1 MKSKILGNCFDHSE
15 DKPDG
20 RNIGLFCWA
29 DLSAKTVLSSRMEVK
44 RSHRNIPHSFRHCE
58 AQRREQQ
65 RIQMTTDFT
74 SLNLR
79 DEVMQAVTELGYN
92 EPTPIQ
98 TAMIPLM
105 LSGVDV
111 IGQAQTG
118 TGKTAAFTLPI
129 LHNFQQQRHV
139 QALVLAPTRELALQ
153 VSKTVTEYGR
163 HLDVRVLAVY
173 GGQPYGPQIS
183 KLNRGID
190 IVVGTPGR
198 LLDLIDRNALNI
210 KHIKTLV
217 LDEADEMLNMGF
229 MEDVEKILA
238 ETPVERQT
246 ALFSATMPPRIR
258 SLANRFM
265 RDPQSVTIKRDSLNT
280 LAIEQRY
287 YLVHESDKTNALTRL
302 FEIEPIKS
310 ALIFARTRA
319 ETATL
324 ANELVVRGIPA
335 EAIHG
340 DLDQNARERVLGR
353 FRANQLKV
361 LVATDVAARGLDIDD
376 ISHVFNY
383 HLPDDAEVYIHRI
396 GRTGRAGKTGVAITL
411 LSPKE
416 KRRMREVEFLTK
428 QQVMKAELPTVS
440 EIHRH
445 RENEV
450 VETMKIWLGRGR
462 YKRELEMVQELIEAG
477 HDPLNIA
484 AAALKIA
491 RADEKQRPIAE
502 VGEVRSDY
510 RSEKQL
516 KPKNGRPLKGMHRE
530 KFGRSERSVKNLS
543 NKRRG
548 ASSHEEGMIRLK
560 INKGKMHNIRPNDV
574 VGQIA
579 FHANIPGYTI
589 GKIRIEDNFSFVD
602 IPEDVAEQVV
612 KQSGNYKIGK
622 EKFSVVM
629 TK

>member
-1 MKSKILGNCFDHSE
+1 
-15 DKPDG
+15 
-20 RNIGLFCWA
+20 
-29 DLSAKTVLSSRMEVK
+29 
-44 RSHRNIPHSFRHCE
+44 
-58 AQRREQQ
+58 
-65 RIQMTTDFT
+65 MTTDFT

-79 DEVMQAVTELGYN
+79 EELVQAITGLGYS

-98 TAMIPLM
+98 SAIIPVM
-105 LSGVDV
+105 LKGSDV

-118 TGKTAAFTLPI
+118 TGKTAAFALPI
-129 LHNFQQQRHV
+129 LQDFTPQRYV

-153 VSKTVTEYGR
+153 VADSMIEYGK

-183 KLNRGID
+183 RLNRGVD
-190 IVVGTPGR
+190 VVVGTPGR

-210 KHIKTLV
+210 KHVRVLV

-238 ETPVERQT
+238 ETPAERQT

-265 RDPQSVTIKRDSLNT
+265 REPQHVNIKRDTLT
-280 LAIEQRY
+280 LASTEQRY

-302 FEIEPIKS
+302 FEVEPIKS

-361 LVATDVAARGLDIDD
+361 LVATDVAARGLDIED

-396 GRTGRAGKTGVAITL
+396 GRTGRAGKTGIAITL
-411 LSPKE
+411 LSPRE
-416 KRRMREVEFLTK
+416 KRRMREVEALTK
-428 QQVMKAELPTVS
+428 QPVKKMELPTPS
-440 EIHRH
+440 DIIKY
-445 RENEV
+445 RESQV
-450 VETMKIWLGRGR
+450 VENLKIWLGRGR

-484 AAALKIA
+484 AAAIKIA

-502 VGEVRSDY
+502 VGEVKDDR
-510 RSEKQL
+510 K
-516 KPKNGRPLKGMHRE
+516 RPEGGPGVRGGKRE
-530 KFGRSERSVKNLS
+530 PFGRGNRSATGKGGS
-543 NKRRG
+543 SRPRG
-548 ASSHEEGMIRLK
+548 DGSHEEGMVRLK
-560 INKGKMHNIRPNDV
+560 LNKGKMHGIRPNDI
-574 VGQIA
+574 VGTIA

-589 GKIRIEDNFSFVD
+589 GKIRIEDKHTLVD
-602 IPEDVAEQVV
+602 VPEDLVEQVL
-612 KQSGNYKIGK
+612 KHNGNYRIGK
-622 EKFSVVM
+622 EKFSLAK

>member
-1 MKSKILGNCFDHSE
+1 
-15 DKPDG
+15 
-20 RNIGLFCWA
+20 
-29 DLSAKTVLSSRMEVK
+29 
-44 RSHRNIPHSFRHCE
+44 
-58 AQRREQQ
+58 
-65 RIQMTTDFT
+65 MTTEFT

-79 DEVMQAVTELGYN
+79 EEIVQAITELGYS

-98 TAMIPLM
+98 AAIIPIM
-105 LSGVDV
+105 LTGADV

-118 TGKTAAFTLPI
+118 TGKTAAFALPI
-129 LHNFQQQRHV
+129 LHNFTPQRHV
-139 QALVLAPTRELALQ
+139 QALILAPTRELALQ
-153 VSKTVTEYGR
+153 VADSMTEYGK
-163 HLDVRVLAVY
+163 HLNVRVLAVY

-183 KLNRGID
+183 RLNRGVD

-198 LLDLIDRNALNI
+198 LLDLIERNALNI
-210 KHIKTLV
+210 KHVRTVV

-229 MEDVEKILA
+229 IEDVEEILGD
-238 ETPVERQT
+238 TPPERQT
-246 ALFSATMPPRIR
+246 ALFSATLPPRIR

-265 RDPQSVTIKRDSLNT
+265 RDPQSVNIKRATLT
-280 LAIEQRY
+280 LASTEQRY

-302 FEIEPIKS
+302 FEVEPIKS

-361 LVATDVAARGLDIDD
+361 LVATDVAARGLDIED

-411 LSPKE
+411 LSPRE
-416 KRRMREVEFLTK
+416 KRRLREVEALTK
-428 QQVMKAELPTVS
+428 QPITKMELPSV
-440 EIHRH
+440 EDIHRH
-445 RENEV
+445 RESQV
-450 VETMKIWLGRGR
+450 VENMKIWLGRGR
-462 YKRELEMVQELIEAG
+462 YKRELEMVNELVQAG
-477 HDPLNIA
+477 HDPLNVA

-502 VGEVRSDY
+502 VGEVKEDRKT
-510 RSEKQL
+510 RA
-516 KPKNGRPLKGMHRE
+516 PNARAGGRDERGKRE
-530 KFGRSERSVKNLS
+530 SFGRRDGIGKGGGS
-543 NKRRG
+543 RRRTEG
-548 ASSHEEGMIRLK
+548 HAGGRRDSSHEEGMIRLK
-560 INKGKMHNIRPNDV
+560 LNKGKLNGIRPNDI

-589 GKIRIEDNFSFVD
+589 GKIRIEDKQSFVD
-602 IPEDVAEQVV
+602 IPEDLVEQVL
-612 KQSGNYKIGK
+612 KHNGNYRVGK
-622 EKFSVVM
+622 EKFSLQKA
-629 TK
+629 T

>member
-1 MKSKILGNCFDHSE
+1 
-15 DKPDG
+15 
-20 RNIGLFCWA
+20 
-29 DLSAKTVLSSRMEVK
+29 
-44 RSHRNIPHSFRHCE
+44 
-58 AQRREQQ
+58 
-65 RIQMTTDFT
+65 MTTEFT

-79 DEVMQAVTELGYN
+79 DEVIQAITELGYST
-92 EPTPIQ
+92 PTPIQ
-98 TAMIPLM
+98 AGMIPLM
-105 LSGVDV
+105 LTGVDV

-118 TGKTAAFTLPI
+118 TGKTAAFALPI
-129 LHNFQQQRHV
+129 LNNYQPQKHV

-153 VSKTVTEYGR
+153 VADSMNEYGK
-163 HLDVRVLAVY
+163 HLGVRVLAVY

-198 LLDLIDRNALNI
+198 LLDLMERNALNI

-229 MEDVEKILA
+229 IEDI
-238 ETPVERQT
+238 ETIIADTPAERQT

-265 RDPQSVTIKRDSLNT
+265 RDPQAVIIKRDT
-280 LAIEQRY
+280 LTVSAIEQRY
-287 YLVHESDKTNALTRL
+287 YLVHETDKTNALTRL

-416 KRRMREVEFLTK
+416 KRRMREVEALTK
-428 QQVMKAELPTVS
+428 QQVTKMEIPSVAD
-440 EIHRH
+440 IHRH
-445 RENEV
+445 RENKV
-450 VETMKIWLGRGR
+450 VETMKIWLGRER
-462 YKRELEMVQELIEAG
+462 YKRELEMVQELIDAG
-477 HDPLNIA
+477 HDPVHIA
-484 AAALKIA
+484 AAALKMA
-491 RADEKQRPIAE
+491 RADERQRPIAE
-502 VGEVRSDY
+502 IAEVKDMRRERGESRGGRRESFGK
-510 RSEKQL
+510 REMPIRNS
-516 KPKNGRPLKGMHRE
+516 KNR
-530 KFGRSERSVKNLS
+530 
-543 NKRRG
+543 KRG
-548 ASSHEEGMIRLK
+548 DSSHEEGMVRLK
-560 INKGKMHNIRPNDV
+560 INKGRSSGIRPNDI
-574 VGQIA
+574 VGTIA

-589 GKIRIEDNFSFVD
+589 GKIRIEDKITFVD
-602 IPEDVAEQVV
+602 IPEDLIEQVMTHN
-612 KQSGNYKIGK
+612 GNYRIGK
-622 EKFSVVM
+622 EKFSLA
-629 TK
+629 KAN

>member
-1 MKSKILGNCFDHSE
+1 MK
-15 DKPDG
+15 
-20 RNIGLFCWA
+20 
-29 DLSAKTVLSSRMEVK
+29 
-44 RSHRNIPHSFRHCE
+44 
-58 AQRREQQ
+58 
-65 RIQMTTDFT
+65 TDFT

-79 DEVMQAVTELGYN
+79 EELVQAITGLGYA

-98 TAMIPLM
+98 SAIVPIM
-105 LSGVDV
+105 LTGADV

-118 TGKTAAFTLPI
+118 TGKTAAFALPI
-129 LHNFQQQRHV
+129 LQNFAPQRHV

-153 VSKTVTEYGR
+153 VADSMIAYGK

-183 KLNRGID
+183 RLNRGVD
-190 IVVGTPGR
+190 VVVGTPGR
-198 LLDLIDRNALNI
+198 LLDLIERKALNI
-210 KHIKTLV
+210 KHVRVLV

-238 ETPVERQT
+238 ETPPERQT

-265 RDPQSVTIKRDSLNT
+265 RDPEHVNIKRDTLT
-280 LAIEQRY
+280 LASTEQRY
-287 YLVHESDKTNALTRL
+287 YLVHENDKTNALTRL
-302 FEIEPIKS
+302 FETEPIKS

-324 ANELVVRGIPA
+324 ANELVVRGIAA

-361 LVATDVAARGLDIDD
+361 LVATDVAARGLDIED

-383 HLPDDAEVYIHRI
+383 HLPDDAEVYVHRI
-396 GRTGRAGKTGVAITL
+396 GRTGRAGRAGVAITL
-411 LSPKE
+411 LSPRE
-416 KRRMREVEFLTK
+416 KRRLREVEALTK
-428 QQVMKAELPTVS
+428 QPIQKMELPTTA

-445 RENEV
+445 REAQVIENLR
-450 VETMKIWLGRGR
+450 IWLGRGR
-462 YKRELEMVQELIEAG
+462 YKRELEMVQTLVEEG
-477 HDPLNIA
+477 HEPLNVA

-491 RADEKQRPIAE
+491 RADEKQRPIDEVAE
-502 VGEVRSDY
+502 VKDDRKRPERDSVRGGKRKPFGERDRAAPGKGVS
-510 RSEKQL
+510 S
-516 KPKNGRPLKGMHRE
+516 RP
-530 KFGRSERSVKNLS
+530 
-543 NKRRG
+543 RG
-548 ASSHEEGMIRLK
+548 YGSHEEGMVRLK
-560 INKGKMHNIRPNDV
+560 LNKGKMHGIRPSDI
-574 VGQIA
+574 VGTIA

-589 GKIRIEDNFSFVD
+589 GKIRIEDKHTFVD
-602 IPEDVAEQVV
+602 IPEDLIEQVM
-612 KQSGNYKIGK
+612 KHNGNYRIGK
-622 EKFSVVM
+622 EKFSLAK

>member
-1 MKSKILGNCFDHSE
+1 
-15 DKPDG
+15 
-20 RNIGLFCWA
+20 
-29 DLSAKTVLSSRMEVK
+29 
-44 RSHRNIPHSFRHCE
+44 
-58 AQRREQQ
+58 
-65 RIQMTTDFT
+65 MTTEFT

-79 DEVMQAVTELGYN
+79 EEIVQAITELGYS

-98 TAMIPLM
+98 AAIIPIM
-105 LSGVDV
+105 LNGADV

-118 TGKTAAFTLPI
+118 TGKTAAFALPI
-129 LHNFQQQRHV
+129 LHNFTPQRHV
-139 QALVLAPTRELALQ
+139 QCLILAPTRELALQ
-153 VSKTVTEYGR
+153 VADSMTEYGK

-183 KLNRGID
+183 RLNRGVD

-198 LLDLIDRNALNI
+198 LLDLIERKALNI
-210 KHIKTLV
+210 KHVRTVV

-229 MEDVEKILA
+229 IEDVEQILG
-238 ETPVERQT
+238 ETPPERQT
-246 ALFSATMPPRIR
+246 ALFSATLPPRIR

-265 RDPQSVTIKRDSLNT
+265 RDPQPVTIKRATLT
-280 LAIEQRY
+280 LASTEQRY
-287 YLVHESDKTNALTRL
+287 YLVHEADKTNALTRL

-361 LVATDVAARGLDIDD
+361 LVATDVAARGLDIED

-411 LSPKE
+411 LAPRE
-416 KRRMREVEFLTK
+416 KRRLREVEALTK
-428 QQVMKAELPTVS
+428 QPITKVELPSV
-440 EIHRH
+440 EDIHRH
-445 RENEV
+445 REAQV
-450 VETMKIWLGRGR
+450 VENIKIWLGRGR
-462 YKRELEMVQELIEAG
+462 YKRELEMVNELIQAG
-477 HDPLNIA
+477 HEPLNIA

-502 VGEVRSDY
+502 IGEVKDERRKSGREEKGRS
-510 RSEKQL
+510 
-516 KPKNGRPLKGMHRE
+516 
-530 KFGRSERSVKNLS
+530 FGRREESG
-543 NKRRG
+543 RG
-548 ASSHEEGMIRLK
+548 SRQKSRGDSSHEEGMVRLK
-560 INKGKMHNIRPNDV
+560 LNKGKVSGIRPNDI
-574 VGQIA
+574 VGTIA

-589 GKIRIEDNFSFVD
+589 GKIRIEEQHSFVD
-602 IPEDVAEQVV
+602 IPEDLVEQVL
-612 KQSGNYKIGK
+612 KHNGNYRLGK
-622 EKFSVVM
+622 DKFSLQ
-629 TK
+629 KAN

>member
-1 MKSKILGNCFDHSE
+1 
-15 DKPDG
+15 
-20 RNIGLFCWA
+20 
-29 DLSAKTVLSSRMEVK
+29 
-44 RSHRNIPHSFRHCE
+44 
-58 AQRREQQ
+58 
-65 RIQMTTDFT
+65 MTTEFT

-79 DEVMQAVTELGYN
+79 EEIVQAITELGYS

-98 TAMIPLM
+98 AAIIPIM
-105 LSGVDV
+105 LTGADV

-118 TGKTAAFTLPI
+118 TGKTAAFALPI
-129 LHNFQQQRHV
+129 LHNFTPQRHV
-139 QALVLAPTRELALQ
+139 QALILAPTRELALQ
-153 VSKTVTEYGR
+153 VADSMTEYGK
-163 HLDVRVLAVY
+163 HLNVRVLAVY

-183 KLNRGID
+183 RLNRGVD

-198 LLDLIDRNALNI
+198 LLDLIERNALNI
-210 KHIKTLV
+210 KHVRTVV

-229 MEDVEKILA
+229 IEDVEEILGD
-238 ETPVERQT
+238 TPPERQT
-246 ALFSATMPPRIR
+246 ALFSATLPPRIR
-258 SLANRFM
+258 ALANRFM
-265 RDPQSVTIKRDSLNT
+265 REPQSVNIKRATLT
-280 LAIEQRY
+280 LASTEQRY

-302 FEIEPIKS
+302 FEVEPIKS

-361 LVATDVAARGLDIDD
+361 LVATDVAARGLDIED

-411 LSPKE
+411 LSPRE
-416 KRRMREVEFLTK
+416 KRRLREVEALTK
-428 QQVMKAELPTVS
+428 QPITKMELPSV
-440 EIHRH
+440 EDIHRH
-445 RENEV
+445 RESQV
-450 VETMKIWLGRGR
+450 VETLKVWLGRGR
-462 YKRELEMVQELIEAG
+462 YKRELEMVSELIEAG
-477 HDPLNIA
+477 HDPLNVA

-502 VGEVRSDY
+502 IGEVKDERRKKDERGKRDS
-510 RSEKQL
+510 
-516 KPKNGRPLKGMHRE
+516 
-530 KFGRSERSVKNLS
+530 FGRREGTAKGGNARRRAEGPA
-543 NKRRG
+543 RRG
-548 ASSHEEGMIRLK
+548 RDGSHEEGMIRLK
-560 INKGKMHNIRPNDV
+560 LNKGKLNGIRPNDI

-589 GKIRIEDNFSFVD
+589 GKIRIEDKQSFVD
-602 IPEDVAEQVV
+602 IPEDLVDQVL
-612 KQSGNYKIGK
+612 KHNGNYRVGK
-622 EKFSVVM
+622 EKFSLQ
-629 TK
+629 KAN

>member
-1 MKSKILGNCFDHSE
+1 
-15 DKPDG
+15 
-20 RNIGLFCWA
+20 
-29 DLSAKTVLSSRMEVK
+29 
-44 RSHRNIPHSFRHCE
+44 
-58 AQRREQQ
+58 
-65 RIQMTTDFT
+65 MTTEFT

-79 DEVMQAVTELGYN
+79 DEVMQAIAELGYST
-92 EPTPIQ
+92 PTPIQ
-98 TAMIPLM
+98 AGMIPLM
-105 LSGVDV
+105 LTGVDV

-118 TGKTAAFTLPI
+118 TGKTAAFALPI

-153 VSKTVTEYGR
+153 VADSMVEYGK
-163 HLDVRVLAVY
+163 HLNVRVLAVY

-183 KLNRGID
+183 RLNRGVD

-198 LLDLIDRNALNI
+198 LLDLIERNALNI
-210 KHIKTLV
+210 KHIHTLV

-229 MEDVEKILA
+229 IEDIEKILA
-238 ETPVERQT
+238 ETPAERQT

-265 RDPQSVTIKRDSLNT
+265 REPQSVTIKQDNT
-280 LAIEQRY
+280 NALAIEQRY
-287 YLVHESDKTNALTRL
+287 YLVHEADKTNALTRL

-411 LSPKE
+411 LSPRE
-416 KRRMREVEFLTK
+416 KRRMREVEALTK
-428 QQVMKAELPTVS
+428 QKVTKMEIPTVS
-440 EIHRH
+440 EIHRY
-445 RENEV
+445 RENKV
-450 VETMKIWLGRGR
+450 VETMKVWLGRGR
-462 YKRELEMVQELIEAG
+462 YKRELEMVQELIDAG
-477 HDPLNIA
+477 FDVTEIA

-502 VGEVRSDY
+502 IAEVKSDY
-510 RSEKQL
+510 RSEKQY
-516 KPKNGRPLKGMHRE
+516 KPKNAGRE
-530 KFGRSERSVKNLS
+530 TFGRRELPIKSPGNR
-543 NKRRG
+543 KRG
-548 ASSHEEGMIRLK
+548 DSSHEEGMIRLK
-560 INKGKMHNIRPNDV
+560 INKGRSSGIRPNDI
-574 VGQIA
+574 VGTIA

-589 GKIRIEDNFSFVD
+589 GKIRIEDTFTFVD
-602 IPEDVAEQVV
+602 IPEDLLDQVM
-612 KQSGNYKIGK
+612 KQNGNYRIGK
-622 EKFSVVM
+622 DKFSLA
-629 TK
+629 KAK